1 MFVSFAARFLKTTT
15 YIHTHMELQ
24 DFPYTPEELS
34 AYAETFGTFVIS
46 LKDGSVVKYDPK
58 DVDAFEQWLST
69 HNVRNINA
77 ADN

>member
-1 MFVSFAARFLKTTT
+1 
-15 YIHTHMELQ
+15 MEQQ

-46 LKDGSVVKYDPK
+46 LKDGSVVKHDPK
-58 DVDAFEQWLST
+58 NADEFEQWLST

-77 ADN
+77 AAN